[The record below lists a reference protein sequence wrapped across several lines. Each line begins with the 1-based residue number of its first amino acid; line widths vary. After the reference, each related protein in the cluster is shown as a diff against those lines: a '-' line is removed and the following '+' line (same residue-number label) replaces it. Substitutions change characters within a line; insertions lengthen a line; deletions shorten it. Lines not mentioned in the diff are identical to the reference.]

1 MRTWPTALVVDDH
14 EGFRAFA
21 RLILESAGFTVT
33 EAATG
38 AEAASAAAAT
48 SPELVLLD
56 IQLPD
61 TDGFEV
67 ARRLTAAQG
76 QQGPAEGQQGQP
88 AQPGP
93 VIVLTSTREASDY
106 GGRIAASP
114 AAGFLP
120 KDQLSARALRGYLD
134 GGDLNGKPP

>member
-21 RLILESAGFTVT
+21 RLILESAGLSVT
-33 EAATG
+33 EAATS

-48 SPELVLLD
+48 SPQIVLLD

-67 ARRLTAAQG
+67 AQQLTARNG
-76 QQGPAEGQQGQP
+76 HPGHPAD
-88 AQPGP
+88 
-93 VIVLTSTREASDY
+93 R
-106 GGRIAASP
+106 
-114 AAGFLP
+114 
-120 KDQLSARALRGYLD
+120 AR
-134 GGDLNGKPP
+134 

>member
-48 SPELVLLD
+48 SPQLVLLD

-67 ARRLTAAQG
+67 ARLLTAAQG
-76 QQGPAEGQQGQP
+76 QPGQPGQQGRP

-134 GGDLNGKPP
+134 GGDLTGEPP

>member
-48 SPELVLLD
+48 SPQLVLLD

-76 QQGPAEGQQGQP
+76 PPGQQDQPGQQSQPGQQGPP
-88 AQPGP
+88 AQPKP

-106 GGRIAASP
+106 G
-114 AAGFLP
+114 
-120 KDQLSARALRGYLD
+120 
-134 GGDLNGKPP
+134 

>member
-1 MRTWPTALVVDDH
+1 MRTWPAALVVDDH

-48 SPELVLLD
+48 SPQLVLLD

-67 ARRLTAAQG
+67 ARRLTAAHRQPG
-76 QQGPAEGQQGQP
+76 QHGRP

-134 GGDLNGKPP
+134 GGDLNGGPP